1 MTKINS
7 SRPGRLW
14 QLSATAAALWLAV
27 ALPQA
32 HAAVKELTV
41 AVAADGT
48 AGWDQPAQ
56 DSVPGYDS
64 GPSNGR
70 VRTNDEVHYQVAVST
85 DPQPDSNV
93 TIVSVLPVGGFAE
106 WLALPSQC
114 TGAGSAISQDKQTL
128 TCVLPSI
135 AASTTENVILR
146 AFVRGSVTKN
156 GDTLQAPATTLTSAA
171 VTAPLQPVSNANSI
185 DITAAPFYDAVVE
198 MSYSGNPRAY
208 GFSVSNGPNN
218 EDGTFHRPLIGLRA
232 AHPAGWGRK
241 GVERLQGDVTI
252 NVDISGYPAGTQLDN
267 WHVAGAGEHGGA
279 SGSFISSACGSPLNG
294 WPSHENGSSINLY
307 QRVGDTGAAYNG
319 TETYVV
325 PNGGSCAVTAAGSQL
340 AVTISGMDTNLLR
353 RPTLLRGGLDISNDP
368 AWWVSNKALVLW
380 TPLTSYTPGVS
391 TPHKIK
397 LLNYQGASVSGQPIA
412 GVSAV
417 SNNTGNDEAAYDM
430 VRQPE
435 GTMSKIY
442 TPDSR
447 PGAPY
452 GTFRDPGQDGD
463 HHVNY
468 MAAGQVVASRLSIVN
483 KGPEPLRGISAC
495 EVIDRTAFDLSMG
508 AERVPG
514 ADFEAQIQGDASLV
528 TRIRYGKRKNG
539 SRYFASTDSSSGP
552 LDNGA
557 PGDSEYGGGGGLPS
571 TLHHCADSNTDIE
584 WHDNL
589 AAVGEDLVYVRADIE
604 ALPPGQSAY
613 LFVRGLKLRKTW
625 AADIEVKSGRGAGTT
640 RQAGQNIAAG
650 SLIRNRATARADNYN
665 FERYN
670 YREHLEVVPSLTYSR
685 VTKTVKGHTNV
696 NDLPVISAGD
706 QVRYVLQP
714 RFSTQMPQ
722 VDAPYTVTDILPPGL
737 SYVAGSATVAGTARE
752 PAVQA
757 DTPAAGFTTLTWDL
771 GTKKPFL
778 GQDNSDGAKLETIEF
793 AAQVAVTAA
802 ANSTLRNYAAVSG
815 GANDDQA
822 DCSFSAVAPIGY
834 GNCLKAA
841 HTDILVQVPAR
852 VSLSKTL
859 TGGAG
864 SIQPGQNFQYRI
876 AYSSDLPVA
885 AEDVPDL
892 IDILPYVG
900 DDQSDPARSFTGRS
914 PATVMQPGAYRLTQV
929 DVAHGEAVYYTNRA
943 PGEIHNNPRD
953 PSNAIP
959 GGATKWCL
967 STEFGTAG
975 CPSDIGAATAV
986 RINPPAGMTMAHG
999 QQYPV
1004 MLHFATDPAI
1014 ARQGDIYNNSV
1025 GAHSPEAAPSGLQYI
1040 YALANESVRI
1050 QGGVNSL
1057 SGKVYVDRND
1067 NGQVDAGDDGIQNN
1081 KLVLYACTVG
1091 PNGTVDSTDMGT
1103 TLPPVCAGDDILVT
1117 YPETLTNA
1125 DGDYQFTGL
1134 QNGLYKVVQPDQPAG
1149 YYDGKTTPGT
1159 GPAAVGVATAQG
1171 TTPSAITG
1179 MLLDGG
1185 VSAVNYNFGE
1195 LLPTIEAHGDDL
1207 GSYNAATGG
1216 TTPSVLADNG
1226 SGTDKADG
1234 ADATLTNVRLA
1245 QVSASNPSVAL
1256 NPATGL
1262 IEVAAG
1268 APVGAHTVEYEI
1280 CLVSHPTICA
1290 KATET
1295 VHVVSIDAV
1304 DDNMGEHN
1312 FSATNPVVTP
1322 SVVLDNGAGVDTANG
1337 QPAVIGTNV
1346 TLTPGTPSNTALTM
1360 DANTGVI
1367 TVAAGTVPGTYT
1379 YPYTI
1384 CLHPATNPAT
1394 CANAT
1399 ATVVIKGVIAA
1410 VNDNMGE
1417 HNFSATNPIVTPSV
1431 VLDNGAGVDTANGQP
1446 AVIGTN
1452 VTLTPGTP
1460 SNTALTMDANTGVIT
1475 VAAGTAPG
1483 TYTYPYTICL
1493 HPATNPATCANATAT
1508 VVVKDAADV
1517 RLTKV
1522 VDKADASVGDE
1533 VTFTITVTN
1542 DGPSAA
1548 QAVTVNEQLPSGYT
1562 LVSATPSAGTYAAP
1576 TWTVGDLA
1584 NGVNA
1589 TLTVKATVN
1598 ATGDYANTAT
1608 VNSTT
1613 TPGDDPSN
1621 NSGTATVTAKAKADV
1636 RLTKVVDKADASV
1649 GDEVTFTI
1657 TVTNDGPS
1665 AAQAVTVNEQ
1675 LPSGYTLVSAT
1686 ASEGTYTAPTWTVGD
1701 LANGASA
1708 TLTLKATV
1716 NATGDYANTATVS
1729 STTTPGDDPSNNSG
1743 TATVTAKATVKAVDD
1758 DMGTIPST
1766 GGKTPSVVADNNG
1779 NGGDKAN
1786 GQPAVIGTNVTLK
1799 PGTLPNP
1806 PATGGLEMNP
1816 DGTITVKPGTPAGT
1830 YEYPYEICL
1839 LAPNDTVCSP
1849 AKATVKVNPTIQAVD
1864 DDMGTI
1870 PSTGGKTP
1878 SVVADNNGNGG
1889 DKANGQPAVIGSNV
1903 TLKPGALPN
1912 PPATGGLEMNP
1923 DGTITVKPGTPAGTY
1938 EYPYEICLLAPNDTV
1953 CSPAKATVK
1962 VNPTIQAVDDDM
1974 GTIPSTGGKTPSV
1987 VADNNG
1993 NGGDK
1998 ANGQPAVIGT
2008 NVTLKPGTLPNPPA
2022 TGGLE
2027 MNPDG
2032 TITVKP
2038 GTPAGTYEYPYEICL
2053 LAPNDTVCSPA
2064 KATVKV
2070 NDVQVDLQVTKSVDK
2085 LAPNVGETVRFTLEV
2100 KNLGPADAT
2109 GVKVEDRLPSGY
2121 EFVAAQSPAYD
2132 AATGVWT
2139 LGNLANG
2146 ASASL
2151 WIDAKV
2157 KPSGE
2162 YRNTATVDSDQSDV
2176 VQSNN
2181 RSSVQPAPVGA
2192 PSASPVPVPANAPWA
2207 LLLMMLAVLVL
2218 ARQGRLGRR

>member
-7 SRPGRLW
+7 PRPGRLW

-48 AGWDQPAQ
+48 AGWDQSAQ

-93 TIVSVLPVGGFAE
+93 TIVSALPAGGFAE

-185 DITAAPFYDAVVE
+185 DITAAPFYDAVVQ

-208 GFSVSNGPNN
+208 GFSVNNGPNN

-325 PNGGSCAVTAAGSQL
+325 PNGGSCAVTAAGNQL

-380 TPLTSYTPGVS
+380 TPLTSYTPSVS

-417 SNNTGNDEAAYDM
+417 SNNAGNDEAAYDM

-452 GTFRDPGQDGD
+452 GTFKDPGQDGD

-483 KGPEPLRGISAC
+483 KGPEPLLGISAC

-508 AERVPG
+508 AELVPG

-528 TRIRYGKRKNG
+528 TRIRYGKLKNG

-552 LDNGA
+552 LDNGE
-557 PGDSEYGGGGGLPS
+557 PGASEYGGGGGGS
-571 TLHHCADSNTDIE
+571 GTLHYCADSNTDIE
-584 WHDNL
+584 WHDSL

-640 RQAGQNIAAG
+640 RQAGQSIAAG
-650 SLIRNRATARADNYN
+650 SLIRNRATGRADNYD

-737 SYVAGSATVAGTARE
+737 SYVVGSATVAGVARE
-752 PAVQA
+752 PAIQT

-815 GANDDQA
+815 GANDDKA

-859 TGGAG
+859 ASGAG

-885 AEDVPDL
+885 AADVPDL

-914 PATVMQPGAYRLTQV
+914 PATVMQAGAYRLTQV

-975 CPSDIGAATAV
+975 CPADIGAATAV
-986 RINPPAGMTMAHG
+986 RINPPAGMTMTAG

-1004 MLHFATDPAI
+1004 MLHFATNPAI
-1014 ARQGDIYNNSV
+1014 AQQNDIYNNSV
-1025 GAHSPEAAPSGLQYI
+1025 GALSPDASASGLQFI

-1057 SGKVYVDRND
+1057 TGKVYVDRND
-1067 NGQVDAGDDGIQNN
+1067 NGQVEVGDDGIPNN

-1091 PNGTVDSTDMGT
+1091 PNGTVDTTDMGT

-1117 YPETLTNA
+1117 YPETLTN
-1125 DGDYQFTGL
+1125 GNGEYQFTGL

-1159 GPAAVGVATAQG
+1159 GPAAAGVATVQG
-1171 TTPSAITG
+1171 MTPSAITG
-1179 MLLDGG
+1179 ILLDGG
-1185 VSAVNYNFGE
+1185 VDAVNYNFGE

-1207 GSYNAATGG
+1207 GRYNAATGG
-1216 TTPSVLADNG
+1216 VTPSVLGNNG
-1226 SGTDKADG
+1226 SGADKADG
-1234 ADATLTNVRLA
+1234 ADATLANVTLT
-1245 QVSASNPSVAL
+1245 QLLASNPGVAL
-1256 NPATGL
+1256 NPATGQ
-1262 IEVAAG
+1262 IEVIAG
-1268 APVGAHTVEYEI
+1268 APVGAATVEYEI
-1280 CLVSHPTICA
+1280 CLVSHPTVCA

-1312 FSATNPVVTP
+1312 FSASNPITTP
-1322 SVVLDNGAGVDTANG
+1322 SVLADNSGNGGDKAND

-1346 TLTPGTPSNTALTM
+1346 TLTPGTPSNAALTM
-1360 DANTGVI
+1360 DA
-1367 TVAAGTVPGTYT
+1367 A
-1379 YPYTI
+1379 
-1384 CLHPATNPAT
+1384 
-1394 CANAT
+1394 
-1399 ATVVIKGVIAA
+1399 
-1410 VNDNMGE
+1410 
-1417 HNFSATNPIVTPSV
+1417 
-1431 VLDNGAGVDTANGQP
+1431 
-1446 AVIGTN
+1446 
-1452 VTLTPGTP
+1452 
-1460 SNTALTMDANTGVIT
+1460 TGVIT

-1493 HPATNPATCANATAT
+1493 HPATNPATCDTATATVVVKGVIAAVDDNMGEHNYSATNPIVTPSVVADNGSGVDTANGQPAVIGTNVTLTPGTPSNPALTMNATTGVITVAAGTSPGTYTYPYTICLHPATNPAICATATAT
-1508 VVVKDAADV
+1508 VVVKDAAEVSLTKEVDKADASVGDEVTFTITVINNGPSAAQAVSVSEQLPSGYTLVSATPSVGAWNAPTWTVGNLAEAAVETLTVKATVNATGDYANTATVSSTTTPGDDPSNNSDTATVTPKAKADV
-1517 RLTKV
+1517 RLSKT

-1542 DGPSAA
+1542 DGPSTA

-1562 LVSATPSAGTYAAP
+1562 LVSATPG
-1576 TWTVGDLA
+1576 VG
-1584 NGVNA
+1584 N
-1589 TLTVKATVN
+1589 
-1598 ATGDYANTAT
+1598 
-1608 VNSTT
+1608 
-1613 TPGDDPSN
+1613 
-1621 NSGTATVTAKAKADV
+1621 
-1636 RLTKVVDKADASV
+1636 
-1649 GDEVTFTI
+1649 
-1657 TVTNDGPS
+1657 
-1665 AAQAVTVNEQ
+1665 
-1675 LPSGYTLVSAT
+1675 
-1686 ASEGTYTAPTWTVGD
+1686 YTAPTWTVGD
-1701 LANGASA
+1701 LANAASA
-1708 TLTLKATV
+1708 TLTVKATV

-1816 DGTITVKPGTPAGT
+1816 DGTITVKAGTPAGT

-1849 AKATVKVNPTIQAVD
+1849 AKATVKVNPTVQAVD

-1889 DKANGQPAVIGSNV
+1889 DKANGLPAVIGTNV

-1923 DGTITVKPGTPAGTY
+1923 DGTITVKPGTPVGTY
-1938 EYPYEICLLAPNDTV
+1938 EYPYEICLL
-1953 CSPAKATVK
+1953 
-1962 VNPTIQAVDDDM
+1962 
-1974 GTIPSTGGKTPSV
+1974 
-1987 VADNNG
+1987 
-1993 NGGDK
+1993 
-1998 ANGQPAVIGT
+1998 
-2008 NVTLKPGTLPNPPA
+2008 PA
-2022 TGGLE
+2022 T
-2027 MNPDG
+2027 
-2032 TITVKP
+2032 
-2038 GTPAGTYEYPYEICL
+2038 TPAT
-2053 LAPNDTVCSPA
+2053 CSNA
-2064 KATVKV
+2064 VATVKV
-2070 NDVQVDLQVTKSVDK
+2070 NDVNVDLQVIKSVDK

-2100 KNLGPADAT
+2100 KNLGPVDAT

-2157 KPSGE
+2157 KPAGE

-2181 RSSVQPAPVGA
+2181 SSSVQPAPVGA

-2207 LLLMMLAVLVL
+2207 LLLMVLAVLMM

>member
-1 MTKINS
+1 MTKTNS

-14 QLSATAAALWLAV
+14 QLSATTAALWLAV

-32 HAAVKELTV
+32 HAAVKELAV

-48 AGWDQPAQ
+48 AGWDRPDQ
-56 DSVPGYDS
+56 DSTPGYDS
-64 GPSNGR
+64 GPGNGK

-93 TIVSVLPVGGFAE
+93 KIVSALPAGGLAE
-106 WLALPSQC
+106 WLGLPSQC

-135 AASTTENVILR
+135 TASTTENVVLR
-146 AFVRGSVTKN
+146 AFVRGSATQN
-156 GDTLQAPATTLTSAA
+156 GDVLQAPSTTLTSAA
-171 VTAPLQPVSNANSI
+171 VTTPLQPASNAKSVN
-185 DITAAPFYDAVVE
+185 ITAAPFYDAVVE

-208 GFSVSNGPNN
+208 GFSVNNGPNN

-267 WHVAGAGEHGGA
+267 WHVAGAGAHGGA

-319 TETYVV
+319 TETHVV
-325 PNGGSCAVTAAGSQL
+325 PNGGSCAVTATGNQL

-380 TPLTSYTPGVS
+380 TPLTSYTPSVS

-442 TPDSR
+442 TPDTR
-447 PGAPY
+447 PGVPY
-452 GTFRDPGQDGD
+452 GTFKDPGQDGD

-483 KGPEPLRGISAC
+483 KGPEPLLGISAC

-508 AERVPG
+508 AELVPG

-571 TLHHCADSNTDIE
+571 TRHHCADSNSNIE

-640 RQAGQNIAAG
+640 RQAGQSIAAG
-650 SLIRNRATARADNYN
+650 SLIRNRATARADNYSN
-665 FERYN
+665 FAVGN

-685 VTKTVKGHTNV
+685 VTKAVKGHTNV

-793 AAQVAVTAA
+793 AAQVAVTAT

-822 DCSFSAVAPIGY
+822 DCNFSAVAPIGY

-859 TGGAG
+859 VGGAG

-929 DVAHGEAVYYTNRA
+929 DVVHGEAVYYTNRA

-967 STEFGTAG
+967 SAEFGTAG

-1117 YPETLTNA
+1117 YPEALTNA

-1134 QNGLYKVVQPDQPAG
+1134 QNGLYKVVQPDQPTG

-1159 GPAAVGVATAQG
+1159 GSAAAGVATVQG
-1171 TTPSAITG
+1171 TTPSAITSI
-1179 MLLDGG
+1179 LLNGG

-1195 LLPTIEAHGDDL
+1195 LLPTIEAHGDGL

-1216 TTPSVLADNG
+1216 STPSVLANNG

-1234 ADATLTNVRLA
+1234 ADATLANVTLT
-1245 QVSASNPSVAL
+1245 QVSASNPSLAL

-1268 APVGAHTVEYEI
+1268 APVGAHTVVYEI
-1280 CLVSHPTICA
+1280 CLVSHPTVCTR
-1290 KATET
+1290 ATET

-1360 DANTGVI
+1360 DAGTGVI
-1367 TVAAGTVPGTYT
+1367 TVAAGVSPGTYT

-1384 CLHPATNPAT
+1384 CLHPATNPAI
-1394 CANAT
+1394 CAT
-1399 ATVVIKGVIAA
+1399 
-1410 VNDNMGE
+1410 
-1417 HNFSATNPIVTPSV
+1417 
-1431 VLDNGAGVDTANGQP
+1431 
-1446 AVIGTN
+1446 
-1452 VTLTPGTP
+1452 
-1460 SNTALTMDANTGVIT
+1460 
-1475 VAAGTAPG
+1475 
-1483 TYTYPYTICL
+1483 
-1493 HPATNPATCANATAT
+1493 ATAT

-1517 RLTKV
+1517 RLSKT

-1542 DGPSAA
+1542 DGPSTAE
-1548 QAVTVNEQLPSGYT
+1548 AVTVT
-1562 LVSATPSAGTYAAP
+1562 
-1576 TWTVGDLA
+1576 
-1584 NGVNA
+1584 
-1589 TLTVKATVN
+1589 
-1598 ATGDYANTAT
+1598 
-1608 VNSTT
+1608 
-1613 TPGDDPSN
+1613 
-1621 NSGTATVTAKAKADV
+1621 
-1636 RLTKVVDKADASV
+1636 
-1649 GDEVTFTI
+1649 
-1657 TVTNDGPS
+1657 
-1665 AAQAVTVNEQ
+1665 EQ

-1686 ASEGTYTAPTWTVGD
+1686 ASEGTYTAPTWTVGS
-1701 LANGASA
+1701 LAHGVSA
-1708 TLTLKATV
+1708 TLTLKAMV
-1716 NATGDYANTATVS
+1716 NASGDYANTATVS

-1743 TATVTAKATVKAVDD
+1743 TATVTAKATVK
-1758 DMGTIPST
+1758 
-1766 GGKTPSVVADNNG
+1766 
-1779 NGGDKAN
+1779 
-1786 GQPAVIGTNVTLK
+1786 
-1799 PGTLPNP
+1799 
-1806 PATGGLEMNP
+1806 
-1816 DGTITVKPGTPAGT
+1816 
-1830 YEYPYEICL
+1830 
-1839 LAPNDTVCSP
+1839 
-1849 AKATVKVNPTIQAVD
+1849 
-1864 DDMGTI
+1864 
-1870 PSTGGKTP
+1870 
-1878 SVVADNNGNGG
+1878 
-1889 DKANGQPAVIGSNV
+1889 
-1903 TLKPGALPN
+1903 
-1912 PPATGGLEMNP
+1912 
-1923 DGTITVKPGTPAGTY
+1923 
-1938 EYPYEICLLAPNDTV
+1938 
-1953 CSPAKATVK
+1953 
-1962 VNPTIQAVDDDM
+1962 AVDDDM

>member
-1 MTKINS
+1 MQSDCGFILVAERNSHIKDSKKFLSAKFVFATSCASSSICDLLVSGRVGRCCPAQEWGCASLSDVSLLHLFAIDCCRSSCAKRAADGGPIHFSQSKGLALMTKINS
-7 SRPGRLW
+7 PRPGRLW

-32 HAAVKELTV
+32 HAAVKELAV

-56 DSVPGYDS
+56 DSTPGYDS

-93 TIVSVLPVGGFAE
+93 TIVSALPAGGFAE

-185 DITAAPFYDAVVE
+185 DITAAPFYDAVVQ

-208 GFSVSNGPNN
+208 GFSVNNGPNN
-218 EDGTFHRPLIGLRA
+218 ENGTFHRPLIGLRA

-325 PNGGSCAVTAAGSQL
+325 PNGGSCAVTAAGNQL

-417 SNNTGNDEAAYDM
+417 SNNTGNDEDAYDM

-528 TRIRYGKRKNG
+528 TRIRYGKLKNG
-539 SRYFASTDSSSGP
+539 SRYFASTDSSAGP

-557 PGDSEYGGGGGLPS
+557 PGDSEYGGGGGGSGTRHECVDANP
-571 TLHHCADSNTDIE
+571 NIE

-625 AADIEVKSGRGAGTT
+625 AADIEVKSGKEAGTT
-640 RQAGQNIAAG
+640 RQAGQSIAAG
-650 SLIRNRATARADNYN
+650 SLIRNRATARADNYSN
-665 FERYN
+665 FAVGN

-685 VTKTVKGHTNV
+685 VTKAVKGHTNV

-822 DCSFSAVAPIGY
+822 DCNFSAVAPIGY

-859 TGGAG
+859 ASGAG

-885 AEDVPDL
+885 AADVPDL

-914 PATVMQPGAYRLTQV
+914 PATVMQAGAYRLTQV

-1067 NGQVDAGDDGIQNN
+1067 NGQVEAGDDGIQNN

-1216 TTPSVLADNG
+1216 TTPSVLANNG

-1417 HNFSATNPIVTPSV
+1417 HNFSATNPVVTPSV

-1460 SNTALTMDANTGVIT
+1460 SNTALTMDANTGAIT
-1475 VAAGTAPG
+1475 VPAGTAPG

-1548 QAVTVNEQLPSGYT
+1548 QAVTVTEQLPSGYT

-1665 AAQAVTVNEQ
+1665 AAQAVTVTEQ

-1686 ASEGTYTAPTWTVGD
+1686 PSTGNYAAPTWTVGD
-1701 LANGASA
+1701 LGNAATA

-1743 TATVTAKATVKAVDD
+1743 TATVTAKATVK
-1758 DMGTIPST
+1758 
-1766 GGKTPSVVADNNG
+1766 
-1779 NGGDKAN
+1779 
-1786 GQPAVIGTNVTLK
+1786 
-1799 PGTLPNP
+1799 
-1806 PATGGLEMNP
+1806 
-1816 DGTITVKPGTPAGT
+1816 
-1830 YEYPYEICL
+1830 
-1839 LAPNDTVCSP
+1839 
-1849 AKATVKVNPTIQAVD
+1849 
-1864 DDMGTI
+1864 
-1870 PSTGGKTP
+1870 
-1878 SVVADNNGNGG
+1878 
-1889 DKANGQPAVIGSNV
+1889 
-1903 TLKPGALPN
+1903 
-1912 PPATGGLEMNP
+1912 
-1923 DGTITVKPGTPAGTY
+1923 
-1938 EYPYEICLLAPNDTV
+1938 
-1953 CSPAKATVK
+1953 
-1962 VNPTIQAVDDDM
+1962 AVDDDM